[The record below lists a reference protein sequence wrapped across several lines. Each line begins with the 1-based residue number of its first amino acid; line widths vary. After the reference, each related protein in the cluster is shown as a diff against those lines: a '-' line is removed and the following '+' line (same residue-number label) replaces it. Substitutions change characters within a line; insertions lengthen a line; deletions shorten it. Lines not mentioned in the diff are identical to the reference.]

1 MAKNSE
7 NLIKKKKEKEIK
19 IEKETFHVRA
29 VGEKRK
35 KEYLPRGYFDKIGGT
50 VASHFPL
57 LGKTMKEAG
66 MTENVAEFVKKQMN
80 FSLFLTFVIVFGAG
94 VLLYSYDGDLLLL
107 IPIAIIAYP
116 LMVVYSLQ
124 YPKAISSKKSRE
136 IDKDLLFA
144 GRHLWISLK
153 GGVPLFESMVAIAKG
168 NYGGVSREM
177 NKLIERVLVGESMD
191 TAMEAS
197 MDDCPSKAFKRML
210 MQLVNSIRSGADVAD
225 SLEIVLDQLSREQT
239 IGMKEYGQK
248 LNPVVMFYLV
258 MGIIVPSLGISVG
271 ILILSFANVQL
282 SMTNLWGLVPLI
294 VIAQYIFLSYAE
306 ISRPS
311 YEI

>member
-1 MAKNSE
+1 
-7 NLIKKKKEKEIK
+7 
-19 IEKETFHVRA
+19 
-29 VGEKRK
+29 
-35 KEYLPRGYFDKIGGT
+35 
-50 VASHFPL
+50 
-57 LGKTMKEAG
+57 
-66 MTENVAEFVKKQMN
+66 
-80 FSLFLTFVIVFGAG
+80 
-94 VLLYSYDGDLLLL
+94 
-107 IPIAIIAYP
+107 
-116 LMVVYSLQ
+116 
-124 YPKAISSKKSRE
+124 
-136 IDKDLLFA
+136 
-144 GRHLWISLK
+144 
-153 GGVPLFESMVAIAKG
+153 
-168 NYGGVSREM
+168 
-177 NKLIERVLVGESMD
+177 
-191 TAMEAS
+191 
-197 MDDCPSKAFKRML
+197 

-258 MGIIVPSLGISVG
+258 MGIIAPSLGISVG